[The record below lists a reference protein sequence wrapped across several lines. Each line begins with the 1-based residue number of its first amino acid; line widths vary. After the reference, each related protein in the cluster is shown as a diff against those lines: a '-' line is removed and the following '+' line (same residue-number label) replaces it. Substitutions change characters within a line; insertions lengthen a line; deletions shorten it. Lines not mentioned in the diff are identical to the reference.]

1 MADQTKIEERN
12 GSPAGLARDVGEF
25 AYDVLT
31 LAELQGQLFVA
42 DARECSQ
49 TVLAPGLALLGGAA
63 LGLAALPIALVA
75 VALWLQE
82 TLAISS
88 AAGFLLAAGVALLG
102 SAPVCVIGWFQIR
115 KRLAVMQR
123 SQQELVRNL
132 SWIKKVLERSRIT
145 RNGSVDNSWRTV
157 R

>member
-49 TVLAPGLALLGGAA
+49 KVLAPGLALLGGVA

-75 VALWLQE
+75 VALWLKE
-82 TLAISS
+82 TFAISY
-88 AAGFLLAAGVALLG
+88 AAGFLRRRVSSAGFK
-102 SAPVCVIGWFQIR
+102 SASAWQ
-115 KRLAVMQR
+115 
-123 SQQELVRNL
+123 
-132 SWIKKVLERSRIT
+132 
-145 RNGSVDNSWRTV
+145 
-157 R
+157 